1 MRQVRSIATGM
12 LLASLA
18 LTEASGQT
26 PILSQL
32 MRQKLEH
39 SHGLLEAIVT
49 SDWRALEQ
57 HGRDLEA
64 ITENQAWT
72 TLMTPRYARQST
84 TFIAAVQDLLDAAGR
99 RDLETASLAYVSVT
113 LSCVQC
119 HRHVARQRIAR

>member
-1 MRQVRSIATGM
+1 M

-18 LTEASGQT
+18 LTETSGQA

-49 SDWRALEQ
+49 SDWQALER

-64 ITENQAWT
+64 ITENQAWR

-84 TFIAAVQDLLDAAGR
+84 TFLAAVQDLIEAAGR

-119 HRHVARQRIAR
+119 HRYVARQRIAKSPAAISPR